1 MPTVLNELFFVVRTN
16 PDPSGTATIFGIYE
30 NINRANDNI
39 LEFDKDPTTSGLY
52 AVATTA
58 SGVGGSGLLSGD
70 VINIIN
76 SPTVINNIASGVA
89 SLIRFDLPLIAD
101 DDDVNHAT
109 VSDLPVAEYDDSQK
123 SRWNLKTPVG
133 GISGIV
139 FDFSYFTENSETA
152 AINFDLSVRELPVG
166 VDVSSLTPLVATI
179 SESATFTS
187 EIIRNNEV
195 KLGINIL
202 GLQDIS
208 LSFERV
214 SDSLNGK
221 VRAVSYGIIYK
232 GSGLA

>member
-1 MPTVLNELFFVVRTN
+1 MSTVLDELFFVVRTN
-16 PDPSGTATIFGIYE
+16 PDPSGTAAIFGIYE
-30 NINRANDNI
+30 DINRANDNI
-39 LEFDKDPTTSGLY
+39 LEFDKDPATSGLY
-52 AVATTA
+52 AVSATT
-58 SGVGGSGLLSGD
+58 SGVGGSGISTGD

-76 SPTVINNIASGVA
+76 SPAVINNIASGVA

-101 DDDVNHAT
+101 DDDVNHTT
-109 VSDLPVAEYDDSQK
+109 VSNLPVAEYDSAQK

-152 AINFDLSVRELPVG
+152 AISFGLSVRELPVG
-166 VDVSSLTPLVATI
+166 ADVSSLIPLVATM

-187 EIIRNNEV
+187 DIIRNNEV
-195 KLGINIL
+195 KLGVNIP

-208 LSFERV
+208 LSFERN

-221 VRAVSYGIIYK
+221 IRAVSYGIIYK
-232 GSGLA
+232 GSGLT